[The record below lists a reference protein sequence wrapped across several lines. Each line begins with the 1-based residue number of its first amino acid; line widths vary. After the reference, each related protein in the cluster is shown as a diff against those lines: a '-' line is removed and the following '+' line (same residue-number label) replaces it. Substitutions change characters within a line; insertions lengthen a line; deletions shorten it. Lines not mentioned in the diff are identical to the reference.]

1 MKNANHLPTEEEL
14 HRIEQELSELWCE
27 RDTKI
32 VADRAT
38 VHLSN
43 LIASVRRAHRAAPPR
58 VIAA

>member
-1 MKNANHLPTEEEL
+1 MTNPNHLPTEDEL

-27 RDTKI
+27 QNTSI

-43 LIASVRRAHRAAPPR
+43 LIASVRRERRSQAAS